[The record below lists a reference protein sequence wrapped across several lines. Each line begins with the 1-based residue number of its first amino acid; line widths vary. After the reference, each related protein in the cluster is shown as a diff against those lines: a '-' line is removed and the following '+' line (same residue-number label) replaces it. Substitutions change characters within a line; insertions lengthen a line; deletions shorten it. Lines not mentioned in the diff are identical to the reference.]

1 MGLEDDC
8 VAELWMQ
15 VAEQT
20 SRLESVRNP
29 YSTNRVYHEYIFMSI
44 DGAINFKYIYMCI

>member
-29 YSTNRVYHEYIFMSI
+29 YSTNRVYHQCSFVSI
-44 DGAINFKYIYMCI
+44 DGAINF